1 MRTRAT
7 VLLAATLLALTA
19 CTSDDEPGSA
29 DGEPSVSA
37 KPSASADQ
45 PSSAPGPADTAGL
58 EAAVREYTAAYFAN
72 KPDSTY
78 GMLSARCKERITRAG
93 MAALT
98 ERAVGDYGAQD
109 VKRFEVD
116 EMSGDVAR
124 VSYGVGMPK
133 FDQKQEPWTRE
144 AGVWRYDDC

>member
-7 VLLAATLLALTA
+7 VVLAATLLALTA

-29 DGEPSVSA
+29 DD
-37 KPSASADQ
+37 KPSASAEPSVGAWQ
-45 PSSAPGPADTAGL
+45 PSATPSPADTAGL

-72 KPDSTY
+72 KPDTTH
-78 GMLSARCKERITRAG
+78 GMLSARCKKRITLAG

-98 ERAVGDYGAQD
+98 ERAVGDYGPQD